1 MNKLSS
7 IWPTLITLLVA
18 IIFGLPV
25 LFSGFYHP
33 VSRMMSDV
41 PFYKGLSKNSFM
53 VMSASIDLASGRL
66 IRYTDAAGFDQIT
79 RIVGMP
85 GDQVR
90 FEAGKLSVNGATV
103 GEYPSISL
111 PNSRLTVPQQHIF
124 CFPDFRPE
132 SAKTID
138 YPALDNFVIP
148 DAAINATILYAFNND
163 KLTEEQPELLAYGL
177 VLIMLYGAIFFACG
191 RRKAIIYPPIYYLAR
206 IAVGLNLVIWSI
218 IGLYGVYTGLWA
230 VFPAIYY
237 VFVSW
242 LTFLGLSIAEAGI
255 SLLVIVVIGVLT
267 VFSDIAISPKSIK
280 AEP

>member
-7 IWPTLITLLVA
+7 IWPTLITLLVV

-111 PNSRLTVPQQHIF
+111 PSSRLTVPQQHIF

-132 SAKTID
+132 SAGTID

-148 DAAINATILYAFNND
+148 DTAINATILYTFNND
-163 KLTEEQPELLAYGL
+163 ISTLEQRELSAYGL
-177 VLIMLYGAIFFACG
+177 VLIVLYGAMFFACG
-191 RRKAIIYPPIYYLAR
+191 RRKAIIYSPIYVFAR
-206 IAVGLNLVIWSI
+206 IVIGFNFI
-218 IGLYGVYTGLWA
+218 ISLMVGLYGVCTGLWA
-230 VFPAIYY
+230 VLPAIYY
-237 VFVSW
+237 VFISW
-242 LTFLGLSIAEAGI
+242 LTFLGLSIVEAGI

-267 VFSDIAISPKSIK
+267 VFSDIVISSKGIK
-280 AEP
+280 AEG